1 MHRLFWGLVV
11 LDNISLVILNLLL
24 YGHKNKSTI
33 LSLIINLQICKKEIT
48 AISTISN
55 TTDKCYINN
64 KPFSIYQ
71 FEEQVISLDNS
82 KRSLT

>member
-33 LSLIINLQICKKEIT
+33 LSLIINLQICKK
-48 AISTISN
+48 
-55 TTDKCYINN
+55 DHGQMLY
-64 KPFSIYQ
+64 
-71 FEEQVISLDNS
+71 
-82 KRSLT
+82 